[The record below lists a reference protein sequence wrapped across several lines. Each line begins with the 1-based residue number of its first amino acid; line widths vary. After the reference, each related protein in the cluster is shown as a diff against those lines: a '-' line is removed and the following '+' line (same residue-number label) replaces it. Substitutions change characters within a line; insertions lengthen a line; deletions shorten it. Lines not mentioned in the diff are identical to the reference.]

1 MGINTKTYKIIFVQ
15 CKIFGRHFLRIIMKV
30 FSLTRRLNAL
40 STTQNIRKNFRN
52 CETGQVYS
60 EQRLVGY
67 SCEQMFSVVS
77 EVERYH
83 SFVPWCKKSVI
94 KKRKRRNGQIVA
106 ELIVGFPPHFGESYT
121 STVTLVEP
129 YLVTAVCND
138 LNMFNHLKTV
148 WKFSPIENEIAKCK
162 LDFAVSFEFRNSVH
176 NYISRLFF
184 DEVIKKNV
192 KAFLKQAENRY
203 GRE

>member
-1 MGINTKTYKIIFVQ
+1 
-15 CKIFGRHFLRIIMKV
+15 
-30 FSLTRRLNAL
+30 
-40 STTQNIRKNFRN
+40 
-52 CETGQVYS
+52 
-60 EQRLVGY
+60 
-67 SCEQMFSVVS
+67 MFSVVS
-77 EVERYH
+77 EVEKYH

-106 ELIVGFPPHFGESYT
+106 ELIVGFPPYFGESYT
-121 STVTLVEP
+121 SKVTLVEP

-148 WKFSPIENEIAKCK
+148 WKFSPIENELEKCK

-203 GRE
+203 GRESIPKQKPIVYAKR